1 LSIQRWVI
9 PFVKA
14 LRYPLVMGENI
25 TKFNSILENEDEDVD
40 LIGLSQL
47 ADKFSEEEIDSFQ
60 SNHDFLQDYLDDV
73 NPEDLTD
80 QELDAVINLAK
91 MWTHSVCSLFYTAPV
106 DFFQKSH
113 LEKILDLPDCEEDS
127 GRSDSCYGAHFFI
140 TLQSQVTNEILESLL
155 TREHYDSHFF
165 PWLVARNE
173 KASPELLEKVAETCA
188 NDFSWRVGGYYTND
202 DMLIEDDDYVGSFVL
217 FQLASNPNT
226 PQEIKD
232 RFASKIN
239 FLKSVQSSNKRST
252 LEAEEIQKNLVS
264 I

>member
-1 LSIQRWVI
+1 
-9 PFVKA
+9 
-14 LRYPLVMGENI
+14 MGENI
-25 TKFNSILENEDEDVD
+25 TKFNSILENLDEEISLVE
-40 LIGLSQL
+40 LSRL
-47 ADKFSEEEIDSFQ
+47 ANKFSEDEIDSFR
-60 SNHDFLQDYLDDV
+60 SEHDFLQDYLDDV
-73 NPEDLTD
+73 NPEDLTS
-80 QELDAVINLAK
+80 QELDAVISLAK
-91 MWTHSVCSLFYTAPV
+91 MWTHSVCSLFYTAPL
-106 DFFQKSH
+106 DYFQRSH
-113 LEKILDLPDCEEDS
+113 LEKILNLPDCEEDN

-140 TLQSQVTNEILESLL
+140 TLQRQVTNEILESLL
-155 TREHYDSHFF
+155 TREHYDPSFF

-173 KASPELLEKVAETCA
+173 NASPELLKKVAETCA

-239 FLKSVQSSNKRST
+239 FLKSVQSSDKRST
-252 LEAEEIQKNLVS
+252 LEAEEIQRNLES

>member
-1 LSIQRWVI
+1 
-9 PFVKA
+9 
-14 LRYPLVMGENI
+14 MGENI

-40 LIGLSQL
+40 LIELSQL

-91 MWTHSVCSLFYTAPV
+91 MWTHSVCSLFYTAPL

-113 LEKILDLPDCEEDS
+113 LEKILNLPDCEEDN

-140 TLQSQVTNEILESLL
+140 TLQSRVTNEILESLL
-155 TREHYDSHFF
+155 TREHYDPSFF

-173 KASPELLEKVAETCA
+173 KASPELLKKVAETCT

-202 DMLIEDDDYVGSFVL
+202 DILIEDDDYVGSFVL
-217 FQLASNPNT
+217 SQLASNPNT

-232 RFASKIN
+232 QFASKIN
-239 FLKSVQSSNKRST
+239 FLESVQSSDKRPT
-252 LEAEEIQKNLVS
+252 LEAEEIQKKLEG

>member
-1 LSIQRWVI
+1 
-9 PFVKA
+9 
-14 LRYPLVMGENI
+14 MGENI
-25 TKFNSILENEDEDVD
+25 TKFNSILENLDEEID
-40 LIGLSQL
+40 LVELGRL
-47 ADKFSEEEIDSFQ
+47 ANKFSEEEIDSFR
-60 SNHDFLQDYLDDV
+60 SNRDFLQDYLDGV
-73 NPEDLTD
+73 NPEDLTS
-80 QELDAVINLAK
+80 QELDAVISLAK
-91 MWTHSVCSLFYTAPV
+91 MWTHSVCSLFYASPL
-106 DFFQKSH
+106 DFFQRSH
-113 LEKILDLPDCEEDS
+113 LEKILDLPDCEEDD
-127 GRSDSCYGAHFFI
+127 GGSDSCYGAHFFI
-140 TLQSQVTNEILESLL
+140 TLQSQVTKEILESLL
-155 TREHYDSHFF
+155 TREHYDPSFF

-173 KASPELLEKVAETCA
+173 NASPELLKKIAETCA